1 MIAPFEQQR
10 ELSIQSELSE
20 AISVVEGV
28 CFYNMHQGLC
38 FKAGISA
45 LAYIKITTGVL
56 KKYICL
62 KSHPSTIKSESLER
76 KLKEHREGS
85 IF

>member
-1 MIAPFEQQR
+1 MTAPFEQQR
-10 ELSIQSELSE
+10 ELSIQLELSE
-20 AISVVEGV
+20 AFPVGEGV
-28 CFYNMHQGLC
+28 CFYNMHHGLC
-38 FKAGISA
+38 FKAGMSA

>member
-1 MIAPFEQQR
+1 MTAPFEQQR
-10 ELSIQSELSE
+10 ELSIQLELSE
-20 AISVVEGV
+20 AIPVGEGV
-28 CFYNMHQGLC
+28 CFYNMHHGLC
-38 FKAGISA
+38 FKAGMSA
-45 LAYIKITTGVL
+45 LAYIKITTGDL